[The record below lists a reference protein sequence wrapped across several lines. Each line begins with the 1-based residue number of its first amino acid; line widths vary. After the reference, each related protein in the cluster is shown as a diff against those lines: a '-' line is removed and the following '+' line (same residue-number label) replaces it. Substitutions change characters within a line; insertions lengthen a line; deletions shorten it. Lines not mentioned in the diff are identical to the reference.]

1 MIRNFT
7 TKLLALLLCTPL
19 AAQVN
24 YKMLP
29 DYDNVPPVDW
39 RLGVK
44 NGNRPTPNPSHEG
57 REVKSAKSGAF
68 SAEAEEEEL
77 PDHWNNA
84 LFKHFPPYFYQSGP
98 SCMCS
103 SFTGYIFTHELNSYR
118 DLDGYNPANQMAVFF
133 GWLQTFQNS
142 SKEDIE
148 MNNGCPNS
156 IDYNGRTHSD
166 NYGYQD
172 WHSRESGWM
181 QGYDRWYRA
190 MFNRAQGFYTFPY
203 NTGTEKGRQDTKRWL
218 YNHNGDTSFKS
229 GGVCYIVV
237 ASNSTYPKIPSTPAN
252 DPTGAVGKYYIT
264 GWGKEMDH
272 AMTIIGWDDR
282 IEFDLDENGVIGE
295 KDKDEVG
302 AWIIANSWGQGW
314 ENGGWV
320 YVPYRYGGVIGKV
333 KPEDFWQPY
342 VTYIRKDY
350 VPQRT
355 IKVKMDYSHRSE
367 LSLHVGVS
375 ADTAAKFPQY
385 SLPMSFFQQAGDGAE
400 DRSGGAPEVPMLGK
414 WVDGFHYEPM
424 EFGYDLTTLST
435 GFDMSKPLKYFFT
448 VKFHGNKGSG
458 HVYDASIL
466 DYRLESEDG
475 IEIPFDIDTVAISQ
489 DQSQSSAITISVVVP
504 GEAINAPANL
514 RIADGR
520 LVWDAPQGSSMKVK
534 HYNIYKNNVLIG
546 TSVNTQG
553 YKIDGDEASYCVTAV
568 YAYKKKTVESA
579 RSELARTPI
588 SLPDGDNM
596 TLTVKNGS
604 LVIPNALPYTLEQG
618 TIEFWI
624 KPTTIG
630 TTNHRLGGSND
641 AGFYCKVTPSGQ
653 VAAGWDNDNQVSSA
667 ARSVKQGVWS
677 HVAVV
682 VDHNNLTLYINGMKK
697 GTVRATSGSGIPA
710 LGDIVFGTD
719 GDLLDAEIDELRI
732 WSTPRSQAEIYGN
745 KDVAIKNLSSLGEL
759 ICYLPMNPIR
769 IAGEQRIQEF
779 ACNNHAYVTGEET
792 SVQENTEV
800 LKGAAFKVPISIV
813 INDSIFTGQPTKV
826 QASGSV
832 NIVEWKWS
840 VPGAKASTLN
850 AKTPF
855 VTYSK
860 AGEYTISL
868 TGIDTEGEETTVE
881 KTVQVTDGS
890 LPVPDFEVSTTRQA
904 TGKPVT
910 LINRTKATNCNYVWS
925 IEGQDDQHSQNA
937 NAIFDLP
944 GTYDVTLTA
953 TNGSGSA
960 SMTKTLDIYMAKPTS
975 NFAINPNTILL
986 GETTYLEDKSIGK
999 PDSWIW
1005 TLSNGKRY
1013 LQVDGQFSS
1022 LVPPAPGFYNV
1033 TLQTTNSVGSHIE
1046 TKSRALCVSNADAG
1060 NGLNFT
1066 GVKEQ
1071 IEFNRPFLAP
1081 QSVFTIEW
1089 WMNPQ
1094 VYYGTGGFNF
1104 GNMTAD
1110 CTDKGLYTVTY
1121 KGRTYQ
1127 ANNFFILNQWH
1138 HYAISFNRGKV
1149 VFYRDAQV
1157 VATYNANDSYA
1168 MPSWPATFTFGRSDN
1183 GLHAMIDEMRIWKA
1197 ELNATQLQAVCN
1209 APIENPTEVGSLC
1222 LYYDFN
1228 QNGGDVI
1235 DRSGHNL
1242 DGRRLNFGPD
1252 GDARITLPGVFT
1264 LDFGGDIVKQDVT
1277 KDYLTNYKAPFLY
1290 NNVKVLPGIYDAA
1303 RELQTGTAK
1312 STWEFRS
1319 PRAIDDQNTST
1330 IYVDTNENSCVL
1342 SGESRSN
1349 MGEFYNRRLWQTVN
1363 LGAGHYRFSITSGRY
1378 FSPYLTKLVICEG
1391 DSIVDNTKIDEALT
1405 STYLSSSKSLEFDVA
1420 EDGTPISLGVLYN
1433 LPESSSYQVDIK
1445 AFTLEQITSESQIA
1459 DGVQSA
1465 YDAVSKGVLDN
1476 ISGTRGGIHIVS
1488 NDIIEVK
1495 IYTTDGRCV
1504 FNEYASGNKKIPL
1517 APGIYI
1523 ANGQKVKVN

>member
-1 MIRNFT
+1 MIRSFT
-7 TKLLALLLCTPL
+7 TLLFALLLCTPL
-19 AAQVN
+19 AAQINMV
-24 YKMLP
+24 P
-29 DYDNVPPVDW
+29 DYGKYVPPVDW

-44 NGNRPTPNPSHEG
+44 NGNAPAEVKSQESR
-57 REVKSAKSGAF
+57 VKSAKSHSF
-68 SAEAEEEEL
+68 SVEAEDDEL

-148 MNNGCPNS
+148 INNGCPNS

-181 QGYDRWYRA
+181 NGYNRWYRA

-203 NTGTEKGRQDTKRWL
+203 HTGTERGRQDTKRWL

-302 AWIIANSWGQGW
+302 AWIVANSWGEGW

-320 YVPYRYGGVIGKV
+320 YVPYRYGGITGKV
-333 KPEDFWQPY
+333 INDFWQPY

-355 IKVKMDYSHRSE
+355 IKIKMDYSHRSE

-375 ADTAAKFPQY
+375 ADTAAKSAQY
-385 SLPMSFFQQAGDGAE
+385 TLPMSFFQQAGDGAE
-400 DRSGGAPEVPMLGK
+400 DKTGGAPEVPMLGK

-424 EFGYDLTTLST
+424 EFGYDLTALST

-448 VKFHGNKGSG
+448 VKFHGPKGSG
-458 HVYDASIL
+458 HIYNASIL
-466 DYRLESEDG
+466 DYRLENEDG

-489 DQSQSSAITISVVVP
+489 EQSQGNAVTISVVVP
-504 GEAINAPANL
+504 GEAINAPTNL
-514 RIADGR
+514 RLTDGR
-520 LVWDAPQGSSMKVK
+520 LAWDAPQGSSLKVK
-534 HYNIYKNNVLIG
+534 YYNIYKNNVLIG

-553 YKIDGDEASYCVTAV
+553 YKTDGDEATYCVTAV
-568 YAYKKKTVESA
+568 YAYKKKTIESA

-588 SLPDGDNM
+588 SLPDGDNV

-604 LVIPNALPYTLEQG
+604 LVIPNALPYALDQG

-630 TTNHRLGGSND
+630 TTNHRLGGTND
-641 AGFYCKVTPSGQ
+641 AGFYCKITPSGQ
-653 VAAGWDNDNQVSSA
+653 VAAGWDSDNQVSSA
-667 ARSVKQGVWS
+667 AKSVKQGTWS

-697 GTVRATSGSGIPA
+697 GTLRATSGSGIPA

-745 KDVAIKNLSSLGEL
+745 KDNAIKDPSSHGEL

-769 IAGEQRIQEF
+769 VAGEQRIQEF
-779 ACNNHAYVTGEET
+779 ACNNHAYITGEET
-792 SVQENTEV
+792 SVQENTEI
-800 LKGAAFKVPISIV
+800 LKGAAFKVPLSIV
-813 INDSIFTGQPTKV
+813 INDSIFTGQPTKL

-840 VPGAKASTLN
+840 VPGAKATTLT

-860 AGEYTISL
+860 AGEYTITL
-868 TGIDTEGEETTVE
+868 TGIDNAGEETTVE
-881 KTVQVTDGS
+881 KIVQVTDGR
-890 LPVPDFEVSTTRQA
+890 LPVPDFAVSTTRQA

-910 LINRTKATNCNYVWS
+910 LINRTQATNCNYVWS

-937 NAIFDLP
+937 NVIFDLP

-960 SMTKTLDIYMAKPTS
+960 SITKTIEIYIAKPTS
-975 NFAINPNTILL
+975 EFAINPNTILL
-986 GETTYLEDKSIGK
+986 GETTYLEDKSTGK
-999 PDSWIW
+999 PDNWIW

-1022 LVPPAPGFYNV
+1022 LVPPAPGFYDV
-1033 TLQTTNSVGSHIE
+1033 TLQTTNSAGSHIE
-1046 TKSRALCVSNADAG
+1046 TKSRALCVSNADAN

-1071 IEFNRPFLAP
+1071 LEFKRPFLAP

-1094 VYYGTGGFNF
+1094 VYYGAGGFNF

-1121 KGRTYQ
+1121 KGRNYQ
-1127 ANNFFILNQWH
+1127 ASNFFILNQWH

-1157 VATYNANDSYA
+1157 MATYNANDSYA

-1197 ELNATQLQAVCN
+1197 ELNSTQLQAVCN
-1209 APIENPTEVGSLC
+1209 APIDNPTEVGSLC

-1235 DRSGHNL
+1235 DRSGHGL
-1242 DGRRLNFGPD
+1242 DGHRLNFGPD
-1252 GDARITLPGVFT
+1252 GDAWITLPGVFT

-1290 NNVKVLPGIYDAA
+1290 NDVKVMPGIYQAA

-1319 PRAIDDQNTST
+1319 PRPINDTDIST
-1330 IYVDTNENSCVL
+1330 IYVDTNDNSCVL
-1342 SGESRSN
+1342 SGESRSS

-1363 LGAGHYRFSITSGRY
+1363 LGAGHYRFSITSGKY
-1378 FSPYLTKLVICEG
+1378 FSPYLTKLVVCDG

-1405 STYLSSSKSLEFDVA
+1405 STYLSSNKSLEFDVA

-1433 LPESSSYQVDIK
+1433 LPGSSSYQVDIK
-1445 AFTLEQITSESQIA
+1445 AFTLEKITSESQTA

-1504 FNEYASGNKKIPL
+1504 FNEYVSGNKKIRL

-1523 ANGQKVKVN
+1523 ANGQKVKVD